1 MDQSRARGALLR
13 ISEFVEACGFPHA
26 EACKGILGS
35 EIVIP
40 TGPQDSQGQDAPMAM
55 DTDGS
60 VGQSDQSDQSATE
73 VETPVVLGGTGMGHG
88 AQRDFF
94 HAVFRSLTGLKKPSS
109 SELGASSELA
119 LFHLYP
125 TGLVPQATADEI
137 FLRLLGWVT
146 GSMFVSD
153 IATGYPCIAPA
164 VLALIMGI
172 RVPSLVYA
180 LNPEL
185 RFTHEADIDI
195 ALSCVGP
202 TTEHFTESQ
211 IAEITEQFTARTGLS
226 RVTPDTFDHFVAVVE
241 PHFALALSKSVE
253 PIATGFRAAIVGSD
267 APADVELNTMAALA
281 AILGTRATGANGAL
295 PDVVATPE
303 NLSTIGSV
311 AAGQCTL
318 TIDYI
323 RRNTTYDGALMSHHP
338 GVRVFWSALARLSPE
353 ELAEFFFLWTSM
365 HPPRAGHTGG
375 SFKITGVRWDSTFR
389 LPIVTHTCFGSIEV
403 RIDSLASEDIAFE
416 AITRT
421 LAEGRLFK
429 SVDD

>member
-1 MDQSRARGALLR
+1 
-13 ISEFVEACGFPHA
+13 
-26 EACKGILGS
+26 
-35 EIVIP
+35 
-40 TGPQDSQGQDAPMAM
+40 
-55 DTDGS
+55 
-60 VGQSDQSDQSATE
+60 
-73 VETPVVLGGTGMGHG
+73 
-88 AQRDFF
+88 
-94 HAVFRSLTGLKKPSS
+94 
-109 SELGASSELA
+109 
-119 LFHLYP
+119 
-125 TGLVPQATADEI
+125 
-137 FLRLLGWVT
+137 
-146 GSMFVSD
+146 
-153 IATGYPCIAPA
+153 
-164 VLALIMGI
+164 MGI

-211 IAEITEQFTARTGLS
+211 VAEIATQFTERTGLS
-226 RVTPDTFDHFVAVVE
+226 RVTPDTFEHFVAVVE
-241 PHFALALSKSVE
+241 PHFALALSKSIE
-253 PIATGFRAAIVGSD
+253 HIATAFRAAIVGSD

-281 AILGTRATGANGAL
+281 AILGTRASVSNDASASVSNGASGSSGPSVSNGTNCAL

-389 LPIVTHTCFGSIEV
+389 LPIVTHTCFSSIEV

-421 LAEGRLFK
+421 LEEGRLFK

>member
-1 MDQSRARGALLR
+1 
-13 ISEFVEACGFPHA
+13 
-26 EACKGILGS
+26 
-35 EIVIP
+35 
-40 TGPQDSQGQDAPMAM
+40 
-55 DTDGS
+55 
-60 VGQSDQSDQSATE
+60 
-73 VETPVVLGGTGMGHG
+73 
-88 AQRDFF
+88 
-94 HAVFRSLTGLKKPSS
+94 
-109 SELGASSELA
+109 
-119 LFHLYP
+119 
-125 TGLVPQATADEI
+125 
-137 FLRLLGWVT
+137 
-146 GSMFVSD
+146 
-153 IATGYPCIAPA
+153 
-164 VLALIMGI
+164 MGI

-202 TTEHFTESQ
+202 TTEHFTEAQ
-211 IAEITEQFTARTGLS
+211 IAEITTQFTERTGLS
-226 RVTPDTFDHFVAVVE
+226 HVTPETFEHFVAVVE
-241 PHFALALSKSVE
+241 PHFARALSKSIE

-281 AILGTRATGANGAL
+281 AILGTRASDSGADGASANGANCADGVRL
-295 PDVVATPE
+295 REEGLHWHLFASLE

-311 AAGQCTL
+311 TAGQCTL

-403 RIDSLASEDIAFE
+403 RIDSLASEDSAFE

-421 LAEGRLFK
+421 LAEGRLLK
-429 SVDD
+429 SVED